1 MHEQTNPNGLKNQ
14 NLSVAENGS
23 NVRSINNIKDLN
35 QTTSKQEILSSID
48 NGEEMLEISVRD
60 RQEAQKQM
68 LMEMGF
74 SNKQEIIPQADEE
87 IPFLVQG
94 LVPVY
99 SPTVIVGSPST
110 GKSLLSLQMCQSI
123 ISGQDF
129 LGQKVLQIPNA
140 RCLYISHEDGL
151 KAVAMRLKKQDKFLH
166 LTDEQNARMDLLCEG
181 ADLQNALVSY
191 LDFYRENPPVL
202 IINDTLSDIF
212 TGEIYKI
219 NEVKNFFNFFKDIVN
234 QYVYKDINGNLFHP
248 HLVFTHHTGKR
259 TDTLTP
265 HKDNALGSAGIP
277 AGARTMVEIKTKPSD
292 PTLKYFC
299 ITKGNYHTEEQKEK
313 AIEMKINDFL
323 CFEATGKK
331 VALAET
337 VRSGNTSANEE
348 KYFTIKQMREEG
360 KTWKEIGE
368 KYNITSSAI
377 LQFMKKYEAEF
388 EQSDETPIDSDTEVT
403 PN

>member
-1 MHEQTNPNGLKNQ
+1 MINNGLNIKN
-14 NLSVAENGS
+14 NGS
-23 NVRSINNIKDLN
+23 VLN
-35 QTTSKQEILSSID
+35 DVNGNTSKQEILSSID
-48 NGEEMLEISVRD
+48 NGEELLEISVKD

-74 SNKQEIIPQADEE
+74 SNAHDVIPQADEE

-129 LGQKVLQIPNA
+129 LGQKVMQIPNA

-166 LTDEQNARMDLLCEG
+166 LTDEQNARMDLLCDG

-191 LDFYRENPPVL
+191 LDFYRENPPVM

-292 PTLKYFC
+292 PILKYFC
-299 ITKGNYHTEEQKEK
+299 ITKGNYHTEQQKER

-331 VALAET
+331 VALSET

-360 KTWKEIGE
+360 KMWKEIGK
-368 KYNITSSAI
+368 KYNLSETAV
-377 LQFMKKYEAEF
+377 LKFYKKYSQIFDKKVSNKISEEDIF
-388 EQSDETPIDSDTEVT
+388 DELTQ
-403 PN
+403 N